1 MKAGQKSKRN
11 GIEDILCPFTDI
23 VITQGSGINGGT
35 YSHNG
40 TRAIDLRGIN
50 AGVRYPY
57 YAPFKCKATL
67 VLADYGQTVW
77 QSLEKVRFADGT
89 VDYCT
94 FLTVH
99 DDTINFG
106 VGLVVEQ
113 GGQIGNMGTAGNA
126 TGVHCHIEF
135 AKGLQGLIQ
144 NSYGVWGLSNAIEF
158 EEACFM
164 DNTNIISGIAKWIYL
179 KDVII
184 EDISVF
190 KEEINVLKLSLENS
204 LKEALDKQKQV
215 DEYKTIIESLNAK
228 IEQKNEILE
237 QEQRQII
244 LLNNTIENLENE
256 IDVITAELEKAKMIE
271 CNHQKYSVLFNI
283 GKLYLCVKKEEL
295 ED

>member
-23 VITQGSGINGGT
+23 VITQGTGINGNT
-35 YSHNG
+35 YSHDG
-40 TRAIDLRGIN
+40 TRACDIRGIN
-50 AGVRYPY
+50 VGERYPY
-57 YAPFKCKATL
+57 YAPFKCKA
-67 VLADYGQTVW
+67 VHVIPSYGQTVW

-135 AKGLQGLIQ
+135 AKGLQGLVQ
-144 NSYGVWGLSNAIEF
+144 NKYGIWGLSNSVEL

-164 DNTNIISGIAKWIYL
+164 DNTNIIHGVAKWVYL
-179 KDVII
+179 KNVPVEETKKI
-184 EDISVF
+184 
-190 KEEINVLKLSLENS
+190 KEELESIKSQNKD
-204 LKEALDKQKQV
+204 LMQQLAIYE
-215 DEYKTIIESLNAK
+215 
-228 IEQKNEILE
+228 EQNNIL
-237 QEQRQII
+237 RK
-244 LLNNTIENLENE
+244 ENE
-256 IDVITAELEKAKMIE
+256 NNIKEISKLNKDLEKAKQVQE
-271 CNHQKYSVLFNI
+271 YEELFNL
-283 GKLYLCVKKEEL
+283 GKLYLCIKKSN
-295 ED
+295 